1 MSDTKF
7 YIVLLGCIIVTL
19 IPRVIPFF
27 MAKYINFPDWMT
39 TFLRYLPLAMMTTL
53 MFQNIF
59 VVHGHGQLA
68 TVNFTVLVALLPG
81 LIIGYFRRSLMAVV
95 LLSVLVMALMRYFNL

>member
-7 YIVLLGCIIVTL
+7 YIVLLGSVMVTL

-59 VVHGHGQLA
+59 VVHEHGQLA
-68 TVNFTVLVALLPG
+68 TVNFTALVALLPG

>member
-7 YIVLLGCIIVTL
+7 YIVLLGSIIVTL
-19 IPRVIPFF
+19 IPRVIPLF

-59 VVHGHGQLA
+59 VVHGYGHLA
-68 TVNFTVLVALLPG
+68 TVNFTALVALLPG

-95 LLSVLVMALMRYFNL
+95 LLSVLVMALMRYFNF

>member
-7 YIVLLGCIIVTL
+7 YIVLLGSIIVTL

-39 TFLRYLPLAMMTTL
+39 TFTIIWALFKQKKITIVYGYL
-53 MFQNIF
+53 F
-59 VVHGHGQLA
+59 
-68 TVNFTVLVALLPG
+68 
-81 LIIGYFRRSLMAVV
+81 
-95 LLSVLVMALMRYFNL
+95 

>member
-7 YIVLLGCIIVTL
+7 YIVLLGSVMVTL

-39 TFLRYLPLAMMTTL
+39 TFLRYLPLAMMTDRKS
-53 MFQNIF
+53 
-59 VVHGHGQLA
+59 VV
-68 TVNFTVLVALLPG
+68 
-81 LIIGYFRRSLMAVV
+81 
-95 LLSVLVMALMRYFNL
+95 